1 MQTTGQSGNSVAT
14 PVKGQSTKTLSSFFL
29 YHFACKR
36 YGLGNQIFLLKG
48 IQFKSG
54 SDWFRTKHYQMLYG
68 LVKRS
73 FHLNKN
79 YFTFIKIS
87 GKFTLELEGRGLFW
101 KSSVMEKLLEWNI
114 WEGGEARIHHI
125 ININTCILEIL
136 TVKCF
141 FYFSKLLAESSN
153 HSEEN

>member
-1 MQTTGQSGNSVAT
+1 
-14 PVKGQSTKTLSSFFL
+14 
-29 YHFACKR
+29 
-36 YGLGNQIFLLKG
+36 
-48 IQFKSG
+48 
-54 SDWFRTKHYQMLYG
+54 MLYG

-114 WEGGEARIHHI
+114 WEGGGGADTSYFLHQYMYFG
-125 ININTCILEIL
+125 NPNG
-136 TVKCF
+136 KMF
-141 FYFSKLLAESSN
+141 FFIFQN
-153 HSEEN
+153 F